1 MGTLNYPSSGSLI
14 FTFLENVK
22 RYRVNRLNGNNP
34 ILINFNGEQMYVY
47 IKNLSPAQLSN
58 DNPDVWRIQ
67 LPKKDE
73 FDTIKKGDK
82 LFVLLGYDYQRKVY
96 TTWNPYWCKQRLN
109 VAESCSMYSRLS
121 LQKRVA
127 DKQKIEVMQLQNDG
141 NVVCIPSALLGN
153 YLNNIKEYYPEET
166 TYIPVGSSIQ
176 KRKNEELQNDL
187 FSDKS
192 DSELLF
198 EKFKSCL
205 NKEEFRVFLLGK
217 GYQNTTINS
226 YLTRLDFVFEN
237 GFIRK
242 HEDLFLECKKIED
255 YKRAIN
261 RFCWQPDVRYYE
273 DIWNKGISASLKHFL
288 MFAELKLYGT
298 HSIRYR
304 ELDEMEANEDEKS
317 LDNKKFKTPLFKL
330 DQFGKLVKLDAYII
344 DELTPLVR
352 GVDYPDYESIIKK
365 IKDYYPSQATEKMT
379 PADWIKL
386 FDSTKW
392 VKKRGRKAFDEN
404 ENKVVIAP
412 YENNE
417 IKEEIINV
425 QDEIPGNLVDY
436 TENNTDPSP
445 ISINRK
451 LLETVFDKKVTSYK
465 YFWFVSVISLANSR
479 VKLSISYDEI
489 LIRMAAL
496 AWPIVLQDSI
506 VLGERDMLFKILK
519 DLQKSTYI
527 ISAASSKIVE
537 ATLTDYYNVLKLKET
552 LSPLLNNV
560 PYRFLSP
567 WVKFTNN
574 DEVIEASQVDTFEGP
589 YALKSDGIVI
599 KTEWKDYFSA
609 HYDELCDFAFRSFI
623 NYTKQFNNDLRLV
636 RLIKRGW
643 GLK

>member
-1 MGTLNYPSSGSLI
+1 MGIQNYPSSGSLI
-14 FTFLENVK
+14 ITFLENVK
-22 RYRVNRLNGNNP
+22 RYRVNRINGNNP

-67 LPKKDE
+67 LPKKEE
-73 FDTIKKGDK
+73 FDPIKKGDK

-109 VAESCSMYSRLS
+109 IAESCSMYSRLS
-121 LQKRVA
+121 LQKKVA

-176 KRKNEELQNDL
+176 KRKNENLQDDL
-187 FSDKS
+187 FSDKNI
-192 DSELLF
+192 SEILF
-198 EKFKSCL
+198 EKFKSCYNL
-205 NKEEFRVFLLGK
+205 EEFKVFLMGK
-217 GYQNTTINS
+217 GYQITTVNN
-226 YLTRLDFVFEN
+226 YTTRLVFVFEN

-242 HEDLFLECKKIED
+242 HEDLFLEGKILED

-273 DIWNKGISASLKHFL
+273 DIWNKEISASLKHFL

-304 ELDEMEANEDEKS
+304 ELDKIGLCEDYKS
-317 LDNKKFKTPLFKL
+317 LDNKKNKTPLFKL
-330 DQFGKLVKLDAYII
+330 DQFGKLVKLDAFII
-344 DELTPLVR
+344 DEITPIVR

-379 PADWIKL
+379 PADWMKL

-392 VKKRGRKAFDEN
+392 IKKRGRKTLKEN
-404 ENKVVIAP
+404 EKKEVVAP
-412 YENNE
+412 YERNE
-417 IKEEIINV
+417 IKEEKYNV
-425 QDEIPGNLVDY
+425 QDEISLNQFDY
-436 TENNTDPSP
+436 TVNNSSPSP

-489 LIRMAAL
+489 LVRMAAL
-496 AWPIVLQDSI
+496 AWPIVLQDNI

-527 ISAASSKIVE
+527 ISAASNKVVE
-537 ATLTDYYNVLKLKET
+537 ATLTDYYNVLKLKQT

-574 DEVIEASQVDTFEGP
+574 EEVIEASLDDNFEGP
-589 YALKSDGIVI
+589 YTLKSDGIVI
-599 KTEWKDYFSA
+599 KSEWKDYFSS
-609 HYDELCDFAFRSFI
+609 HYDDLCDFAFRSFI
-623 NYTKQFNNDLRLV
+623 NYAKQFNNDLRLV